1 MAYDFIKNQKIIFIC
16 ISLKSNL
23 PLVYTYFDS
32 SFLNNV
38 TDPAKRRD
46 RTADTSIENGTV

>member
-1 MAYDFIKNQKIIFIC
+1 MYFSQIQLALSI
-16 ISLKSNL
+16 
-23 PLVYTYFDS
+23 YFDS